1 MDVKANQHQIRQA
14 GKNFYDIDTAKIS
27 TLIRP
32 QGEKSHLCYWPLT
45 VLLWMLPTK
54 LGLPKMSPVD

>member
-32 QGEKSHLCYWPLT
+32 QGEKRHLCY
-45 VLLWMLPTK
+45 
-54 LGLPKMSPVD
+54 